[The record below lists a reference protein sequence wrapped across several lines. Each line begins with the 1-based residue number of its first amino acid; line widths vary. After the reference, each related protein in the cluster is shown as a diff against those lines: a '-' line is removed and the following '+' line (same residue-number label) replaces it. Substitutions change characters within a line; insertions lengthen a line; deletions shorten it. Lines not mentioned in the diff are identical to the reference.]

1 MSEDQKNDLLDMFA
15 AHAMTEIVSRA
26 GKSYNSTYIAHD
38 AYNIALA
45 MVNRKEELVAE
56 AIAEAEQEK
65 HNKEQRARMAAK
77 FPNYGIDV
85 DN

>member
-15 AHAMTEIVSRA
+15 AHAMNALASRA
-26 GKSYNSTYIAHD
+26 GRPHNTYLAQT
-38 AYNIALA
+38 AYRIALA

-65 HNKEQRARMAAK
+65 LNKEQRARMAAK
-77 FPNYGIDV
+77 FPSYGIKV